1 MYYFSLL
8 TILACAVAYYHIG
21 ETEYQKGFLLAA
33 VSLLVS
39 VVTFFW
45 LGWGWL
51 PNIGAQVGILVVLTV
66 VNMCR
71 KGRS

>member
-8 TILACAVAYYHIG
+8 IILACAAAYYHIG
-21 ETEYQKGFLLAA
+21 EMEYQKGFFLGA

-39 VVTFFW
+39 VVTF
-45 LGWGWL
+45 LGLRWGWL
-51 PNIGAQVGILVVLTV
+51 PSIGAQVGIFVVLTV
-66 VNMCR
+66 INVCR